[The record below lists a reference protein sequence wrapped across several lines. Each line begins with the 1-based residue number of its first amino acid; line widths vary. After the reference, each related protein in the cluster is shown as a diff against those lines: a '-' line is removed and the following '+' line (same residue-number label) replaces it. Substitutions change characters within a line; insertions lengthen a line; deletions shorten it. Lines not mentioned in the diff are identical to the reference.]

1 MDKLSKEEVMHVAHL
16 GRLDLV
22 EEEIDKFS
30 YQLKELFNEIDKINE
45 IDLKV
50 ERTLISPCEDK
61 CVLFKDES
69 VCFENP
75 KVLIENAPKRFDNF
89 IEVAGVFNE

>member
-1 MDKLSKEEVMHVAHL
+1 MNKLSKEEVMHVAKL

-45 IDLKV
+45 IDLNV
-50 ERTLISPCEDK
+50 EDTLISPCDNK
-61 CVLFKDES
+61 CVLFSDNVVE
-69 VCFENP
+69 FENP
-75 KVLIENAPKRFDNF
+75 KFLIENAPKRFDNF

>member
-1 MDKLSKEEVMHVAHL
+1 MDKLSKEEVMHVAKL
-16 GRLDLV
+16 GRLDLLD
-22 EEEIDKFS
+22 EEVDKFS

-50 ERTLISPCEDK
+50 EDTLISPCEDK
-61 CVLFKDES
+61 CTLFEDKS
-69 VCFENP
+69 VCFENS

>member
-1 MDKLSKEEVMHVAHL
+1 MDKLSKEEVMHVAKL
-16 GRLDLV
+16 GRLDLLD
-22 EEEIDKFS
+22 EEVDKFS

-45 IDLKV
+45 IDLEVKN
-50 ERTLISPCEDK
+50 TLISPCEDK
-61 CVLFKDES
+61 CILFEDKS
-69 VCFENP
+69 KTFENP